1 MNVDVT
7 HVSALIQHPG
17 NGEARN
23 AGQEFD
29 LRGTGCSVSLGDLT
43 DDALFSWTSSIDGA
57 LGTGRVLFVN
67 SAADPLTP
75 GTHGITLTVSD
86 GLGNVG
92 TEIVS
97 SIIN

>member
-1 MNVDVT
+1 MISPT
-7 HVSALIQHPG
+7 
-17 NGEARN
+17 
-23 AGQEFD
+23 
-29 LRGTGCSVSLGDLT
+29 T
-43 DDALFSWTSSIDGA
+43 LFSWSSSIDGA

-67 SAADPLTP
+67 GTAYPLKP
-75 GTHGITLTVSD
+75 RTHAITLTVSD